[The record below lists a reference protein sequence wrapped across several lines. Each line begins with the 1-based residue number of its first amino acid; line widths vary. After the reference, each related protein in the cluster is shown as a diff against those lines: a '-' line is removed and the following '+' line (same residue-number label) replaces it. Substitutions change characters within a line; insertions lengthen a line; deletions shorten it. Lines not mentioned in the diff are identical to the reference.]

1 MKQLIL
7 IAVFLMSSLANAQ
20 LSKEEK
26 QKAMDEI
33 VNRIELPSIP
43 DYTVSVAEFGAKGD
57 SITNNKKAFDRA
69 MKELEKRKGGTLV
82 VPKGVYTV
90 NGPIH
95 LVSNVNLKIEEGAKI
110 RFGSN
115 PKDYPLVL
123 TSWEGTF
130 LYNHRPLIYGNNL
143 ENIAITGKGTIDG
156 EGGGDWAK
164 WKALEAKDK
173 QLSREMNHKS
183 VPVEE
188 RKFGNGHYLR
198 PQLIQFV
205 NSKNILI
212 EDVTIEDAPFW
223 CVHLLRSKS
232 ITLRGLKYDSHNYNS
247 DGIDLEYSSDVL
259 IEDITFDNADDNIAI
274 KAGRDYEGRANSA
287 TPSEN
292 IVIRNNRFKGLHGVV
307 IGSEMSAGVQNIYV
321 ENNKAWGYLKRG
333 IYFKT
338 NPDRGGFIRNIFIDN
353 IELQT
358 VEDAFYIT
366 ANYHGEGS
374 GFNSKI
380 SDVFISNVTADEAT
394 GTAVVIQGFAESKVE
409 NVHLTNIRIKKA
421 ANATTITNTKN
432 VIFEEVIIGKEAT
445 VPTAVSVDV
454 KE

>member
-1 MKQLIL
+1 MKKLFL
-7 IAVFLMSSLANAQ
+7 IAVFLISNLVNGQ
-20 LSKEEK
+20 LSKEER

-33 VNRIELPSIP
+33 VNRIELPTIP
-43 DYTVSVAEFGAKGD
+43 DYTVSLIKFGAIGD
-57 SITNNKKAFDRA
+57 SVTNNKRAFDKA
-69 MKELEKRKGGTLV
+69 MKALEKRKGGTLV

-95 LVSNVNLKIEEGAKI
+95 FVSNVNLKIEEGARI

-115 PKDYPLVL
+115 PNDYPLVL
-123 TSWEGTF
+123 TSWEGTMI
-130 LYNHRPLIYGNNL
+130 YNHSPLIYGINL
-143 ENIAITGKGTIDG
+143 KNISISGKGTIDG

-164 WKALEAKDK
+164 WKALEGKDK
-173 QLSREMNHKS
+173 QLSREMNHKNL
-183 VPVEE
+183 PLEE
-188 RKFGNGHYLR
+188 RIFGKGHYLR

-205 NSKNILI
+205 NSNNILI
-212 EDVTIEDAPFW
+212 EDVTIEDSPFW
-223 CVHLLRSKS
+223 CVHLLKCNSV
-232 ITLRGLKYDSHNYNS
+232 TLRGLKYNSHNHNN
-247 DGIDLEYSSDVL
+247 DGIDAEYSSDIL

-292 IVIRNNRFKGLHGVV
+292 IVIRNNRFKGLHAVV

-321 ENNKAWGYLKRG
+321 DNNKAWGYLKRG

-353 IELQT
+353 LELQT

-374 GFNSKI
+374 GFNSEI

-394 GTAVVIQGFAESKVE
+394 GTAVVVQGFVESKVE

>member
-1 MKQLIL
+1 MKQLL
-7 IAVFLMSSLANAQ
+7 FIAFFLMINFVNAQ

-26 QKAMDEI
+26 QRAMDKI
-33 VNRIELPSIP
+33 VNRIELPAIP
-43 DYTVSVAEFGAKGD
+43 DYTVSVIKFGAKGD
-57 SITNNKKAFDRA
+57 SITNNKRAFDTA
-69 MKELEKRKGGTLV
+69 MKALAKRKGGTLV

-95 LVSNVNLKIEEGAKI
+95 FVSNVNLKIEEGARI

-115 PKDYPLVL
+115 PDDYPLVL
-123 TSWEGTF
+123 TSWEGTMI
-130 LYNHRPLIYGNNL
+130 YNHSPLVYGINL
-143 ENIAITGKGTIDG
+143 ENIAITGQGIIDG

-164 WKALEAKDK
+164 WKALEGKDK

-183 VPVEE
+183 IPVEE
-188 RKFGNGHYLR
+188 RIFGKGHYLR

-212 EDVTIEDAPFW
+212 ENVTIEDSPFW
-223 CVHLLRSKS
+223 CVHLLKSKS
-232 ITLRGLKYDSHNYNS
+232 VTLRGLKYDSHNFNN
-247 DGIDLEYSSDVL
+247 DGIDLEYSSDIL

-274 KAGRDYEGRANSA
+274 KAGRDYEGRANSD

-292 IVIRNNRFKGLHGVV
+292 IVIRNCRLKGLHGVV

-321 ENNKAWGYLKRG
+321 DNCKAWGYLKRG

-338 NPDRGGFIRNIFIDN
+338 NPDRGGFIRNIHIVD
-353 IELQT
+353 IELQS

-366 ANYHGEGS
+366 ANYHGEGE

-380 SDVFISNVTADEAT
+380 SDIFISNVTCEEAT
-394 GTAVVIQGFAESKVE
+394 GTAIVIQGFKESKVE
-409 NVHLTNIRIKKA
+409 NVKLKNIQIKKA
-421 ANATTITNTKN
+421 KYALSISNTKDI
-432 VIFEEVIIGKEAT
+432 IFEEVVIGEEAT
-445 VPTAVSVDV
+445 VPSHVSGR
-454 KE
+454 E